1 MRRTLLFCL
10 VALCAITS
18 AFAQTSKDVLAFRL
32 KTAIASSTLMSFDVN
47 SPEEEFYVD
56 WGDGFK
62 KRYTAGSYTYPN
74 PVYSSSHKE
83 EIKIYGTGISSI
95 SFSTAKLT
103 ELEILDATAL
113 TSLNCSGGTLKS
125 LDITEATKLTS
136 LDASNN
142 EITDI
147 NLSKAR
153 KLTSLIMSNNKL
165 TSVDLTNCW
174 VLTELSLDNNA
185 LTGTFA
191 PEGQK
196 LNNLTLTTTS

>member
-62 KRYTAGSYTYPN
+62 KRYTAGSYASPN

-83 EIKIYGTGISSI
+83 EIK
-95 SFSTAKLT
+95 STAR
-103 ELEILDATAL
+103 ESAASASAQRS
-113 TSLNCSGGTLKS
+113 SLSWKS
-125 LDITEATKLTS
+125 STP
-136 LDASNN
+136 
-142 EITDI
+142 
-147 NLSKAR
+147 R
-153 KLTSLIMSNNKL
+153 R
-165 TSVDLTNCW
+165 
-174 VLTELSLDNNA
+174 
-185 LTGTFA
+185 
-191 PEGQK
+191 
-196 LNNLTLTTTS
+196 